1 MTGKSTSEIAS
12 QVQMRLAHLGM
23 IQGIILRISGFSA
36 ASKNFCITIIAAI
49 IAVAFQKQ
57 LPELIWAGVGVVVMF
72 ALLDTYYLTIER
84 NFRHLYEACAARP
97 IADAGDLSLEAPP
110 LSLRQFVQG
119 LHSASVA
126 FFYALL
132 LVVVIALLYVAGHV
146 RTETERPVHCT
157 CVADVDRGGSSSA
170 LAADRS
176 ADAAH
181 AATGNGKSVPSGAGT
196 GAPPTG
202 NAAGH

>member
-1 MTGKSTSEIAS
+1 
-12 QVQMRLAHLGM
+12 MRLAHLGM

-72 ALLDTYYLTIER
+72 ALLDTYYLTVER

-97 IADAGDLSLEAPP
+97 LADAGDLSLRAPP
-110 LSLRQFVQG
+110 LSIWQFVHG

-146 RTETERPVHCT
+146 RTETERPVQCT
-157 CVADVDRGGSSSA
+157 CVADLDRDRSSAA

-176 ADAAH
+176 AGAAP
-181 AATGNGKSVPSGAGT
+181 AAPGNGKSLRPGVGAG
-196 GAPPTG
+196 ASPTG
-202 NAAGH
+202 NATGR